1 MAKLWRLT
9 SRPMRATS
17 TVIKRTPA
25 QSGCFS
31 GGFSNP
37 ECGWQRPICMSCM
50 WARVDGSCFPCWWP
64 IIFNNLSSIIFVG
77 HYIYNIILY
86 GIILLHFCSTKKP
99 ICVASPPRISLDF
112 TDSHW
117 FPIDFPLISHWF
129 PIDFPLISH
138 WFPIDFPLISHWFP
152 IIFHFSSPL
161 SQGARRHHCPASRC
175 GAQPAGTGIDGGHG
189 ADSDAL
195 RGAETGDLAT
205 GGFTVEIPSGYVK
218 IAIENDHL
226 SWIFPLR
233 MVIFHS
239 YVSLPE
245 GI

>member
-25 QSGCFS
+25 LSGCFS
-31 GGFSNP
+31 RGFSNP

-64 IIFNNLSSIIFVG
+64 IILNNLSSIIFVG

-129 PIDFPLISH
+129 PIDFPSFFTFH
-138 WFPIDFPLISHWFP
+138 PHFPKEP
-152 IIFHFSSPL
+152 
-161 SQGARRHHCPASRC
+161 GA
-175 GAQPAGTGIDGGHG
+175 TT
-189 ADSDAL
+189 AL
-195 RGAETGDLAT
+195 QAAVAPNLLARVLMVAMGLTAMLYAELKLAT
-205 GGFTVEIPSGYVK
+205 WRGFTVEIPSGYVK

-226 SWIFPLR
+226 
-233 MVIFHS
+233 
-239 YVSLPE
+239 
-245 GI
+245 